1 MNTQRCILNGESGVT
16 KAEMFPNFKTNSKHC
31 SKTTHN
37 AHAQVF
43 FHHSCLCNLEW
54 GQKPWFVTNCHTPLP
69 TSSSS
74 CLLSPRLQ
82 MVRLIQQKCVECHGG
97 WMCSDGLLLR
107 TRHICDLSTHRY
119 WQYPPGQDFC
129 NISSCKTR
137 MNLNLGVFDLAG
149 PQKALQKC
157 FLSFDGM
164 LETKLGDAE
173 VYFNLDEAICQNLFV
188 WQNLYWC

>member
-1 MNTQRCILNGESGVT
+1 MV
-16 KAEMFPNFKTNSKHC
+16 AECAVMGFYC
-31 SKTTHN
+31 
-37 AHAQVF
+37 AQDI
-43 FHHSCLCNLEW
+43 
-54 GQKPWFVTNCHTPLP
+54 FVIC
-69 TSSSS
+69 
-74 CLLSPRLQ
+74 
-82 MVRLIQQKCVECHGG
+82 
-97 WMCSDGLLLR
+97 LR
-107 TRHICDLSTHRY
+107 TGIDNT
-119 WQYPPGQDFC
+119 PPGQDFC

-188 WQNLYWC
+188 